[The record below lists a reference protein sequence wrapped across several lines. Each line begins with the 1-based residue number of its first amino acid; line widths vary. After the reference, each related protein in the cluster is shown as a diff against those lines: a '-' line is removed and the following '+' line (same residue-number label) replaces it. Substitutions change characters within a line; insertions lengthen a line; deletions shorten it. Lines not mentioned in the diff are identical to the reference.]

1 MAEYI
6 KQGRVEGSSTPQVFN
21 GYWIYKIVLNLEKSN
36 STTYSWNVKVYIK
49 VGSYT
54 TKVYMAKNQKGD
66 TDPQAA
72 NIKVSFTNTSI
83 TNVTKYCT
91 YGPIT
96 SNDEVFTLLGELS
109 GTIPITNSLVSICQC
124 SIDLGFGSSLSTGT
138 STFKTSEDVA
148 TVALFGISSA
158 YASNI
163 KCVNK
168 TSNSITMDFEV
179 NWNGDDTTRNLS
191 CILKDISGNILQT
204 ISNGTTT
211 ATFTGL
217 TRYTPYYIV
226 GYASNSKGGTY
237 TQDLL
242 VYTEP
247 ETPVVSPP
255 TYSDLLSSST
265 IPSTA
270 SVKVI
275 PGVVVDDSGK
285 PIEEIET
292 YIKGGQYGVTLYS
305 LGKGTT
311 VKSVTGLLP
320 NTQYQIITRVSN
332 GITEVF
338 SDYNSF
344 TTLGLPPKFIDVYA
358 SNVRSSGAMVM
369 ANIQFNVDYDHSS
382 SLKTYTIY
390 WRPYGESSWKTLS
403 PNTNYISF
411 NFIGKNTTSAEY
423 YIRLTDNNGRTVTSS
438 KYVFTYVQE
447 SLGNEINNISY
458 NKEIDDTY
466 TFTIQFTGRA
476 FKRICNCLLLVKED
490 KDSEYK
496 LATESTPII
505 NDSNLTYTFKTIEFK
520 NRKTTKYFN
529 IIINSSF
536 TLKTSEIPIVIEGG
550 KDENVKLLDTDG
562 NITTVYPKVLTP
574 SGITKELRGHDF
586 IKLSK
591 SMRYIDIDSKGTKGE
606 TVIFNKNYNISN
618 YNLKFNFILEH
629 VSNSLYR
636 MSIRDLYIKAINK
649 TIRHRNNSITIRFS
663 PNSSSESG
671 NYGNLYLN
679 TFTFFLPEGEYT
691 TQETA
696 IDCSDY
702 HTYINID
709 ETKPYLALIMS
720 CLNEYDI
727 PSSTGI
733 KWYVNGDGKRPS
745 PTNIADNHLVNI
757 KVIDKDGIDRA
768 QGKLI
773 LLTDGSNPIIY
784 NNGDPT
790 NGDLNSD
797 KFIYS
802 NNGSPLRL
810 DLGQEYE
817 IDYIEIQRRI
827 LKNVNN
833 RYYRNY
839 IIGRNEDKEICY
851 IFYDSNIY
859 GTYQEENKKLKVQ

>member
-6 KQGRVEGSSTPQVFN
+6 KQGRIEGSSTPQVFN
-21 GYWIYKIVLNLEKSN
+21 GYWIYKIVLDLEKAN
-36 STTYSWNVKVYIK
+36 PTTYNWNVKVYIK

-54 TKVYMAKNQKGD
+54 TKVYMAENQKAS

-138 STFKTSEDVA
+138 STFKTTDNVS
-148 TVALFGISSA
+148 TVALFGISPA

-191 CILKDISGNILQT
+191 CILKDISGNVLQT

-237 TQDLL
+237 TQELL
-242 VYTEP
+242 IYTDP
-247 ETPVVSPP
+247 ETPIVDPP

-270 SVKVI
+270 SVKI
-275 PGVVVDDSGK
+275 TPGVVTDDSGK

-292 YIKGGQYGVTLYS
+292 YIKGGQYGITLYS

-311 VKSVTGLLP
+311 VKTVTNLLP
-320 NTQYQIITRVSN
+320 NTEYQIITRVSN

-338 SDYNSF
+338 SEYNSF
-344 TTLGLPPKFIDVYA
+344 TTLGLPPKFTDIYA
-358 SNVRSSGAMVM
+358 SDIRSSGAQVS
-369 ANIQFNVDYDHSS
+369 ARIQFNVDYDYSS
-382 SLKTYTIY
+382 NMKTYTIY
-390 WRPYGESSWKTLS
+390 WRCYGDTSWKSLS
-403 PNTNYISF
+403 PNSNYIAF

-423 YIRLTDNNGRTVTSS
+423 YIKLTDSNNRVITSD

-447 SLGNEINNISY
+447 SLDNEISNTSY
-458 NKEIDDTY
+458 TKETDDTY
-466 TFTIQFTGRA
+466 TFTIQFSGRA

-490 KDSEYK
+490 KDAEYQ
-496 LATESTPII
+496 LATNVDPII
-505 NDSNLTYTFKTIEFK
+505 DENNRTYTFKTKEFK
-520 NRKTTKYFN
+520 NKRTTKYFN
-529 IIINSSF
+529 IIVNSAF
-536 TLKTSEIPIVIEGG
+536 TLKTTEIPITIEGE
-550 KDENVKLLDTDG
+550 KDKNINLLDSSG
-562 NITTVYPKVLTP
+562 SITNVSPKVLDQ
-574 SGITKELRGHDF
+574 SGIIKELRSHDF
-586 IKLSK
+586 IKLSR
-591 SMRYIDIDSKGTKGE
+591 SMRYIDIDSKGTTEDPVTIPK
-606 TVIFNKNYNISN
+606 TFTFNDYVINFSLILKHISG
-618 YNLKFNFILEH
+618 
-629 VSNSLYR
+629 SLYHFSLR
-636 MSIRDLYIKAINK
+636 DLSIRGRSK
-649 TIRHRNNSITIRFS
+649 TVRHRNNTLFIRFS
-663 PNSSSESG
+663 PNSRTESG
-671 NYGNLYLN
+671 KYGNHYLN
-679 TFTFFLPEGEYT
+679 TFIFFLPIGEYT
-691 TQETA
+691 TQETS

-702 HTYINID
+702 HTYIYLD
-709 ETKPYLALIMS
+709 ESKTYLGLIP
-720 CLNEYDI
+720 EYLKEFDTT
-727 PSSTGI
+727 TGSVY
-733 KWYVNGDGKRPS
+733 WYISQDGKRPK
-745 PTNIADNHLVNI
+745 PLDVANNHLVNI
-757 KVIDKDGIDRA
+757 KVIDKDGVDRA

-773 LLTDGSNPIIY
+773 MLTDGSNPIIY
-784 NNGDPT
+784 NKGDPT
-790 NGDLNSD
+790 DGDLKSD

-802 NNGSPLRL
+802 DNGLPLRL

-827 LKNVNN
+827 LNN
-833 RYYRNY
+833 NYYRNY

-851 IFYDSNIY
+851 IFYDSNTL
-859 GTYQEENKKLKVQ
+859 GLYQEENKILRVQ